1 MTDAEFVREL
11 AQPIYGAANDYD
23 ALLELIDDA
32 RLVLL
37 GEASHGTHEFY
48 FERAQITKRLIKE
61 KNFTVLAIEADWPDA
76 SRVHRYVRGG
86 GEDANANDALSGFR
100 RFPAWMWRNTVVAEF
115 VEWLREFNRGVDP
128 KRAKAGFYGMDLY
141 SLHASIDAVL
151 DYLGKVDPDA
161 AARAKLRYSCFDH
174 FSREPQEYGYAATVG
189 AAESCESAV
198 VAQLIDLQ
206 RQAGEFLS
214 RDGAVA
220 QEELFFAQQ
229 NARLVK
235 NAEEYYRSM
244 FRGRASSW
252 NLRDRHMVETIEAL
266 VAHLNGSRQPK
277 AIVWAHNSHLGD
289 ARATEMSQH
298 GELNV
303 GQLIR
308 ERFGD
313 QAVLIGFTT
322 HHGTV
327 TAASDWGATA
337 ERKNVRPALRGSY
350 EELFHEIGLDRF
362 WIDLRDVGEKVVSAV
377 YGPRLERAIGVI
389 YRPESE
395 RLSHYFHAR
404 LPKQFDAI
412 IHIDETRALQPLERN
427 SVWDKGEL
435 PETYPLRFRLS
446 YSCSRRGAALEA
458 PQPKSTLKWLPPC
471 ETFMY
476 GYMRSL

>member
-11 AQPIYGAANDYD
+11 AQRLSGAPNDYD
-23 ALLELIDDA
+23 DLLKLIGDE
-32 RLVLL
+32 RIVLL

-48 FERAQITKRLIKE
+48 LERAEITKRLIAE
-61 KNFTVLAIEADWPDA
+61 KDFTVLAIEADWPDA
-76 SRVHRYVRGG
+76 SRVHRYVRGMSN
-86 GEDANANDALSGFR
+86 DANANEALAGFR
-100 RFPAWMWRNTVVAEF
+100 RFPTWMWRNTVVVDF
-115 VEWLREFNRGVDP
+115 VEWLREFNHNLA
-128 KRAKAGFYGMDLY
+128 KNRAKAGFYGMDLY

-151 DYLGKVDPDA
+151 NYLDKVDPDA
-161 AARAKLRYSCFDH
+161 AARARLRYSCFDH

-189 AAESCESAV
+189 AIESCESAV
-198 VAQLIDLQ
+198 VAELVDLQ
-206 RQAGEFLS
+206 RHAGEFLS

-220 QEELFFAQQ
+220 QEELFFAEQ

-252 NLRDRHMVETIEAL
+252 NLRDHHMVETIEAL

-298 GELNV
+298 GEFNV

-308 ERFGD
+308 ERFGRE
-313 QAVLIGFTT
+313 AVLVGFTT
-322 HHGTV
+322 HHGSV
-327 TAASDWGATA
+327 TAASDWGAIA

-362 WIDLRDVGEKVVSAV
+362 WIDLRDVGEKVVSAL

-412 IHIDETRALQPLERN
+412 IHIDETRAVEPLERT
-427 SVWDKGEL
+427 SIWDAGEL
-435 PETYPLRFRLS
+435 PETYPF
-446 YSCSRRGAALEA
+446 
-458 PQPKSTLKWLPPC
+458 KV
-471 ETFMY
+471 
-476 GYMRSL
+476 